1 MRVVD
6 FSLDGQVAIVTGGSK
21 GLGLAIAKG
30 LAEAGAL
37 LTLASRSQEALDQA
51 AKEIESTGGHAIAAA
66 TDVTD
71 AAAVRAM
78 VGQTVEA
85 YGTVDILVNN
95 AGVAPFF
102 GNIDRIRMHRFERY
116 FATNFMGA
124 MHAMRAVAPILLK
137 KQGGSVLNVASLAGF
152 IAVPGLAYY
161 STSKAALINLTR
173 TAAHEWGPSGVRVNA
188 IAPGSIETDM
198 NAQARLIPDFTEG
211 VLKSI
216 PMGRW
221 GQPEDVVGPAVFL
234 CSPAAA
240 WVNGAVLVVDGGQ
253 STSRMLVM

>member
-1 MRVVD
+1 MVD

-21 GLGLAIAKG
+21 GLGLAIAQG
-30 LAEAGAL
+30 LSQAGASVA
-37 LTLASRSQEALDQA
+37 LAARSEEPLNQA
-51 AKEIESTGGHAIAAA
+51 AKEIEAAGGKALAVV
-66 TDVTD
+66 TDVTEP
-71 AAAVRAM
+71 AAVRAL
-78 VGQTVEA
+78 VDQTVEA
-85 YGTVDILVNN
+85 FGTVDILVNN
-95 AGVAPFF
+95 AGVAPFY

-124 MHAMRAVAPILLK
+124 MHAMRAVAPVMLK
-137 KQGGSVLNVASLAGF
+137 KQSGCVLNVSSLAGF

-173 TAAHEWGPSGVRVNA
+173 TAAAEWAGSGVRVNA
-188 IAPGSIETDM
+188 LAPGSIETDM
-198 NAQARLIPDFTEG
+198 NVQARMFPEFAERVT
-211 VLKSI
+211 KTI

>member
-1 MRVVD
+1 VVD
-6 FSLDGQVAIVTGGSK
+6 FSLEGLVAIVTGGSR
-21 GLGLAIAKG
+21 GIGLAIAKG
-30 LAEAGAL
+30 LAGAGASVA
-37 LTLASRSQEALDQA
+37 LAARSEETLDQA
-51 AKEIESTGGHAIAAA
+51 AREIESAGGKAIAVA
-66 TDVTD
+66 TDITD
-71 AAAVRAM
+71 PAAVRAL
-78 VGQTVEA
+78 VDQTVA
-85 YGTVDILVNN
+85 AFGTVDILVNN

-102 GNIDRIRMHRFERY
+102 GNVERIRMHRFERY

-124 MHAMRAVAPILLK
+124 LHAMRAVAPILLK
-137 KQGGSVLNVASLAGF
+137 KQSGCVLNMASLAGF

-173 TAAHEWGPSGVRVNA
+173 TSAHEWGPSGVRVNA

-198 NAQARLIPDFTEG
+198 NAQARLLPEFTDG

-221 GQPEDVVGPAVFL
+221 GRPEDVVGPAVFL

-240 WVNGAVLVVDGGQ
+240 WVNGAVLLVDGGQ

>member
-1 MRVVD
+1 MVD

-21 GLGLAIAKG
+21 GLGLAIAQG
-30 LAEAGAL
+30 LAQAGASVAL
-37 LTLASRSQEALDQA
+37 AARSEETLNQA
-51 AKEIESTGGHAIAAA
+51 AKEIEAAGGRAIAVV

-71 AAAVRAM
+71 PAAVRALID
-78 VGQTVEA
+78 QTVEA
-85 YGTVDILVNN
+85 FGTVDVLVNN
-95 AGVAPFF
+95 AGVAPFY

-124 MHAMRAVAPILLK
+124 MNAMRAVAPVLLK
-137 KQGGSVLNVASLAGF
+137 KQSGCVLNVVSLAGF

-173 TAAHEWGPSGVRVNA
+173 TAAAEWAPSGLRVNA
-188 IAPGSIETDM
+188 LAPGSIETDM
-198 NAQARLIPDFTEG
+198 NVQARMFPEFAEG
-211 VLKSI
+211 VTKTI

-253 STSRMLVM
+253 STSRMMVM